1 MAPPTDQRI
10 EETLQFGNHQVVW
23 AMRDHVLV
31 VDDDQELAD
40 SLVDAITRYGYPA
53 KAVYSGED
61 AVRETASFLPD
72 MVLVDLS
79 MPELDGCET
88 IARMRQKRPAAEIIM
103 VAVTGLCGAEHR
115 QRAYDAGFDLFVS
128 KPIGTDKLRELLALL
143 DPRVAARQTAGRA

>member
-1 MAPPTDQRI
+1 
-10 EETLQFGNHQVVW
+10 
-23 AMRDHVLV
+23 MRDRVLV
-31 VDDDQELAD
+31 VDDNQDFAQ

-53 KAVYSGED
+53 KAVYSGEE
-61 AVRETASFLPD
+61 AIRETASFLPD

-103 VAVTGLCGAEHR
+103 VAVTGLAGAEHR

-128 KPIGTDKLRELLALL
+128 KPLGADKLRELLALL
-143 DPRVAARQTAGRA
+143 DPAIATSTRTNERIRAHQTTESGEPLLPNR

>member
-1 MAPPTDQRI
+1 
-10 EETLQFGNHQVVW
+10 
-23 AMRDHVLV
+23 MRDHVLV
-31 VDDDQELAD
+31 VDDNQDLAD
-40 SLVDAITRYGYPA
+40 SLVEAITRFGYPA

-61 AVRETASFLPD
+61 AVRETATFLPD

-103 VAVTGLCGAEHR
+103 VAVTGQTGDEHR

-128 KPIGTDKLRELLALL
+128 KPLGTDKLKELLALL
-143 DPRVAARQTAGRA
+143 DPAIATSTRANRRVEARRQQEMENPS